1 MAYRVQLELPRVV
14 QIGRAAS
21 LTLPVYSDAG
31 GQLTASSGT
40 LTVTSGGATL
50 LDEVAVTVGPPASY
64 SLLAATTASLAPSDT
79 WVETWTL
86 VGIDRIVHTGS
97 LVRMGYFSRL
107 TDSGMEDVHPEVLD
121 LLPAGETTAERFRR
135 SASGW
140 MQRKL
145 LSKGRR
151 PWLIWDQDALYEPEL
166 WRALGLWAN
175 DAASRVQSASAQA
188 DYARRA
194 REYLDRADALFGE
207 VSFRYDAEESGSVDV
222 ESTTTAAPAVIMMS
236 GQRPWAGVTWR

>member
-21 LTLPVYSDAG
+21 LTLPVSSDLG
-31 GQLTASSGT
+31 GALTPSSGT
-40 LTVTSGGATL
+40 LTVTVGGVTL
-50 LDEVAVTVGPPASY
+50 LDEVTITNGPPPSY
-64 SLLAATTASLAPSDT
+64 ALLAATTTSLTPSDS

-86 VGIDRIVHTGS
+86 VGIDQITHTGA
-97 LVRMGYFSRL
+97 LVRMGYFSHL
-107 TDSGMEDVHPEVLD
+107 TDAALEDIHPEVLS
-121 LLPAGETTAERFRR
+121 LLPAGEVTAERFRR

-140 MQRKL
+140 LQRKL

-151 PWLIWDQDALYEPEL
+151 PWLIWDQDALHEPEL

-194 REYLDRADALFGE
+194 KEYLDRADAAFAE
-207 VSFRYDAEESGSVDV
+207 VSFRYDADNTGTVD
-222 ESTTTAAPAVIMMS
+222 TTTRTTAAPPVIMLS
-236 GQRPWAGVTWR
+236 GQAPWAGSLWR